1 MGAVDGE
8 LGYVV
13 GDFMGNLV
21 EPRRKFVY
29 RKTSRTS
36 PCDRAGDRTH
46 VTWRNMSI
54 LR

>member
-13 GDFMGNLV
+13 GNFMGDLM

-29 RKTSRTS
+29 WKTSRIG
-36 PCDRAGDRTH
+36 PCNSTGDRARIIWQTDW
-46 VTWRNMSI
+46 WR
-54 LR
+54 